1 MSAIPA
7 ERRQLKIGSLT
18 LDVPFY
24 QAALSGYTDRAM
36 RLLAKRFGA
45 PLTFTGVL
53 LDKIALH
60 PKAVRTLQFLPDDD
74 EHPVGAQVLG
84 SDPATMAAAA
94 AAFVNSGFDL
104 IDLNFA
110 CPAAKVLRRGRG
122 GQLMNHPSVV
132 AEALART
139 RDAVKCPVMMKLR
152 TGWDD
157 SEESRENLWE
167 ICRRIAAIGPDAV
180 CIHGR
185 SVAKLYRGKADWSIM
200 SEVKRQYPNLTI
212 IGSGDVMTTD
222 DVIERLTH
230 SGLDGVVIAR
240 GAVGNPWIFRDARA
254 LVEGKPLP
262 ESPTLMEQGQ
272 IIMEHFRMI
281 IQLKPDRKGI
291 MYFRKF
297 LAGYARLHPRRKAVL
312 MALISAKTRQ
322 ELTDAIYTCYMT
334 AD

>member
-1 MSAIPA
+1 MKIENRPIDKFSHAIPPD
-7 ERRQLKIGSLT
+7 RRQLRIGTLT

-36 RLLAKRFGA
+36 RLLAKRFGS

-60 PKAVRTLQFLPDDD
+60 PKAVKTLQFLPDDE

-94 AAFVNSGFDL
+94 AAFVKSGFDL

-110 CPAAKVLRRGRG
+110 CPASKVLSRCRG
-122 GQLMNHPSVV
+122 GYLMNHPAVV
-132 AEALART
+132 AEAIERT
-139 RDAVKCPVMMKLR
+139 RAAIKCPLMIKLR
-152 TGWDD
+152 IGYDD
-157 SEESRENLWE
+157 SEHAKENFWD
-167 ICRRIAAIGPDAV
+167 ICRRVAAIGPDAV

-185 SVAKLYRGKADWSIM
+185 TVAQLYRGKADWSILA
-200 SEVKRQYPNLTI
+200 EVKRQYPHLTI
-212 IGSGDVMTTD
+212 IGSGDIMTAES
-222 DVIERLTH
+222 VVERLTT

-262 ESPTLMEQGQ
+262 TP
-272 IIMEHFRMI
+272 
-281 IQLKPDRKGI
+281 
-291 MYFRKF
+291 
-297 LAGYARLHPRRKAVL
+297 AGPGRAGRNHVRPPADGPPAQTRTQRADVLPQVRRRLLPPPPQPKNRPAR
-312 MALISAKTRQ
+312 
-322 ELTDAIYTCYMT
+322 TDGR
-334 AD
+334 

>member
-1 MSAIPA
+1 MIPIPL
-7 ERRQLKIGSLT
+7 ERRQLRIGTLT

-36 RLLAKRFGA
+36 RLLAKRFGS

-60 PKAVRTLQFLPDDD
+60 PKAVKTLQFLPDDE

-94 AAFVNSGFDL
+94 AAFVKSGFDL

-110 CPAAKVLRRGRG
+110 CPASKVLSRGRG
-122 GQLMNHPSVV
+122 GYLMNHPAVV
-132 AEALART
+132 AEAIERT
-139 RDAVKCPVMMKLR
+139 RAAIKCPLMIKLR
-152 TGWDD
+152 IGFDD
-157 SEESRENLWE
+157 SERSRDDFWD
-167 ICRRIAAIGPDAV
+167 ICRRVAAIGPDAV

-185 SVAKLYRGKADWSIM
+185 TVAQLYRGKADWSVLA
-200 SEVKRQYPNLTI
+200 EVKRQYPHLTL
-212 IGSGDVMTTD
+212 IGSGDIMTAES
-222 DVIERLTH
+222 VVERLTS

-254 LVEGKPLP
+254 LVEG
-262 ESPTLMEQGQ
+262 SPVPPPPDLAEQAGVLAD
-272 IIMEHFRMI
+272 HLRMVL
-281 IQLKPDRKGI
+281 QLKPEHKGL

-297 LAGYARLHPRRKAVL
+297 AAGYSRHHPNRKTVQLDL
-312 MALISAKTRQ
+312 MSAKSRLQ
-322 ELTDAIYTCYMT
+322 IEQAIRKHYLP
-334 AD
+334 DE